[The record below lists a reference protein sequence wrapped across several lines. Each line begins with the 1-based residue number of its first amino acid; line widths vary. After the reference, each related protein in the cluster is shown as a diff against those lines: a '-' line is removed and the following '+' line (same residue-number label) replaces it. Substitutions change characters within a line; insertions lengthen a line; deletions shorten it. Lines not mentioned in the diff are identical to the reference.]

1 MTKKENLLKGIWK
14 ENPLLVSLL
23 GMCPSLG
30 ITTKLENALGMGI
43 AVLFVL
49 VMSNLIISLIKKI
62 VPNEIRIAVY
72 IVVIATLVTIVD
84 MVMGAFLPELHASL
98 GLFIPLIVV
107 NCIILGRA
115 EAFASK
121 NGPLDSVLDGIGMAL
136 GYTLALSIVS
146 IAREFLGTGAI
157 TVWGFAGALGVG
169 GGILAIRN
177 NKRTAEKAEAMLCEI
192 KPKIADLERKLQELR
207 NLYTETEKLLPAIE
221 INKVCKDFPKNYC
234 DFTDDQKLKLGALI
248 NSTRA
253 MGKLINRRIY

>member
-157 TVWGFAGALGVG
+157 TVWGSLVITIAEGHFFTSFFTFSAGACIVLGLTLVIIIG
-169 GGILAIRN
+169 LKNICAS
-177 NKRTAEKAEAMLCEI
+177 
-192 KPKIADLERKLQELR
+192 RKTKKE
-207 NLYTETEKLLPAIE
+207 EVAK
-221 INKVCKDFPKNYC
+221 
-234 DFTDDQKLKLGALI
+234 
-248 NSTRA
+248 
-253 MGKLINRRIY
+253 